1 MTNHSSVDV
10 GEAAIDRPGSGNEL
24 GRADLRG
31 SWQRGGHIQSH
42 LTHSALTFDPRQHCP
57 RVNCNLW
64 GSIALDRRL
73 GPLAGAL
80 GGWWREFTERVEAGG
95 PRLVEVADLRGQDRW
110 PMMMGDIYTEIG
122 SEEGRGHWSVYGYVN
137 LECAKASSTR
147 VWVFFFAPTVF

>member
-10 GEAAIDRPGSGNEL
+10 VEAAIDRPGSGNEL

-31 SWQRGGHIQSH
+31 SWQRSGHIQSH
-42 LTHSALTFDPRQHCP
+42 LTHSVLTFDPRQHCP

-80 GGWWREFTERVEAGG
+80 GG
-95 PRLVEVADLRGQDRW
+95 
-110 PMMMGDIYTEIG
+110 
-122 SEEGRGHWSVYGYVN
+122 
-137 LECAKASSTR
+137 
-147 VWVFFFAPTVF
+147 